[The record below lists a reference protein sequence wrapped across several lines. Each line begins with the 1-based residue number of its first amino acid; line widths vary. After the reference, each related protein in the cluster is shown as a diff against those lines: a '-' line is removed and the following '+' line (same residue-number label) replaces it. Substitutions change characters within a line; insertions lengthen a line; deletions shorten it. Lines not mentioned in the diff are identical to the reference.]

1 MFMPCFSKDL
11 IRDPFSHI
19 IDFHKSSDI
28 IFGQTQAIYVYYD
41 MCACMGYAVYTL
53 SEILIAIEKLFLL

>member
-1 MFMPCFSKDL
+1 MFMPCFSQDL

-28 IFGQTQAIYVYYD
+28 IFGQTQAIYVYND

-53 SEILIAIEKLFLL
+53 SEILKAIENLYLL